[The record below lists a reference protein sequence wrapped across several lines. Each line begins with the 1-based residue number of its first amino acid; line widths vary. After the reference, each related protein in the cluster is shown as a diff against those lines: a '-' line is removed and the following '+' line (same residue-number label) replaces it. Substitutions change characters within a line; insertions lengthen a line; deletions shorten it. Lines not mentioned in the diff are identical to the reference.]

1 VPAAVSAKAKAAAL
15 RELELAMMRAS
26 DATLV
31 VSDAEREQVLRDVP
45 DADVIVV
52 PTLHDVEPE
61 VAPPEERE
69 GIVFVG
75 GFEHLPNVDA
85 AVRLV
90 RDVMP
95 HVWRELGDVEV
106 TIVGSL
112 APPEVQELSSPGVD
126 VAGWVEDLDSLLKR
140 SRLMVAPLHFGAGVK
155 GKITQCLAI
164 GLPVVTTTIGAE
176 GLAVKDGESILIAD
190 LSEEI
195 AARVVEVYR
204 DSALWERISA
214 AGQAVAAAACSPA
227 AIETQMRRL
236 VGDVSA
242 SEPALTELQTTS
254 PAE

>member
-1 VPAAVSAKAKAAAL
+1 
-15 RELELAMMRAS
+15 
-26 DATLV
+26 LV

-95 HVWRELGDVEV
+95 YVWRELGDVEV

-112 APPEVQELSSPGVD
+112 APPEVQELSSPRVD